1 MNSTTRDR
9 RPTTVAD
16 YHRLAALGRDRG
28 LRLFEPAPNRWYC
41 SSASDPFALHVVTGW
56 SCDCAGFA
64 HLGRCSHYALLLSAL
79 GWLPDPEPPALAPCG
94 YCSGRGWETVVGGSG
109 AAYRFACRLCEGA
122 GEVEVEESD
131 PAPAVAETRHC
142 RTCGHRTSGA
152 SYCSEACAELGPL
165 HGASGPIQL
174 VTIAA

>member
-1 MNSTTRDR
+1 VNSTTRDR

-79 GWLPDPEPPALAPCG
+79 GWLPDPAPPALAPCG
-94 YCSGRGWETVVGGSG
+94 YCSGRGWETVAGGSG

-152 SYCSEACAELGPL
+152 PYCCDACAELGPL

-174 VTIAA
+174 VAIAA